1 VGEHRAK
8 RWVVAVWA
16 GSWSLAVAAM
26 GPAAGSDMAPGAGVA
41 APVDSSSRCLP
52 APAAPLPAPAECQRR
67 FGIQPGRG
75 EASMLEALYARSIEF
90 QHRSDFVQASA
101 ALDCAQASAGGQAG
115 GALEYELLR
124 RRGVIDYRNE
134 CQVEALAKF
143 KQALQLAQHREDRPA
158 QSKIWNNIGSTLRR
172 LGDYRGALQALM
184 SSLELQRSLPERDSG
199 PALNNIADLYR
210 DFGDTDAAV
219 RHYDQARA
227 EFLRAGNAIEAAHVL
242 ASQGVL
248 ALDAGQIGRGQ
259 TLLEQARG
267 ELDKAGDRTYVLRV
281 HAELGRAAIA
291 RGDLAQAKRW
301 TDSGLAIAAQ
311 AGTAVPAPLQLQAA
325 RGDRLRGQAR
335 AAQLR
340 VQAALAALA
349 PQDSD
354 RPALLAELA
363 DDFEAQGEWPRALAA
378 LRDSEAAARALREAR
393 YDREMKWLQL
403 RFETAERDRTI
414 AALATENQ
422 VRALSLK
429 QRTLALWLTVV
440 SALAALLGLTVFFL
454 RRQHRV
460 RVAEAARR
468 ARLAEEV
475 EYYRRAA
482 ADLGVDRARLQAAL
496 DSRDDAVLILDVA
509 GHVLAANRSA
519 GELLQ
524 HPGASALSGRAFGE
538 LLDESGAHR
547 FAQAL
552 ERLDESSASQRF
564 DFRLGARRDA
574 LSAQLSESGQ
584 GEGLIVLGLKPAASA
599 AGVASAVTDGAEHEA
614 LNVEPLNPEPQA
626 DDDELRQSFRR
637 ALVELMLAVV
647 EAWERSTG
655 QGRLELAE
663 KSRIW
668 RVTVD
673 DGRLRARA
681 MERYLSLSKLPR
693 QPRWRDVLRSGYY
706 VLAECSLDESV
717 RGELQRHVDAVLA
730 YTRRHA
736 LV

>member
-1 VGEHRAK
+1 MGEHRAK
-8 RWVVAVWA
+8 RWVGAVWA
-16 GSWSLAVAAM
+16 GGWSLAVAAM
-26 GPAAGSDMAPGAGVA
+26 GPVAGTDMAASGAGAA
-41 APVDSSSRCLP
+41 APVDSSSRCLT
-52 APAAPLPAPAECQRR
+52 APAAALPAPAQCLRR
-67 FGIQPGRG
+67 FGIEPGTG
-75 EASMLEALYARSIEF
+75 NASVLEALYARSVEF
-90 QHRSDFVQASA
+90 QHRSDFAQASA
-101 ALDCAQASAGGQAG
+101 ALDCAQATAGGQAG

-227 EFLRAGNAIEAAHVL
+227 EFLRIGNTTEAAHVL

-259 TLLEQARG
+259 ALLEQARG
-267 ELDKAGDRTYVLRV
+267 ELDKAGDRTYLLRV

-325 RGDRLRGQAR
+325 RGDRLRGQPR

-340 VQAALAALA
+340 AQAALAALA

-363 DDFEAQGEWPRALAA
+363 DDFEALGEWPRALAA
-378 LRDSEAAARALREAR
+378 LRDSDAAARGLREAR

-538 LLDESGAHR
+538 LLDEPGAHR

-599 AGVASAVTDGAEHEA
+599 AGVASAVADGAEHEPLSVETPA
-614 LNVEPLNPEPQA
+614 LT

-706 VLAECSLDESV
+706 VLAECTLDESV